1 MTGNSVRAF
10 LSGVAFSAAA
20 VVLTVSASA
29 DTLFGA
35 MEKAY
40 VTNPTL
46 NAARAGQRA
55 TDELVPQALSGWRP
69 TIGVF
74 GEVNRTRTSQQSAPI
89 FTPEGPDVDS
99 LAVNSATGGDVSI
112 QLAQPLFRGFGT
124 VSQTK
129 SAEARVDASK
139 QGLLGTEQQ
148 VLFDVVQSYMDVY
161 AGRQYVALRR
171 QDVSALQAQVKAAK
185 DRFAVGEI
193 TRTDV
198 AQAEARL
205 AESQSFLVNA
215 QTDLARA
222 VASYVQVVGVEPGKL
237 SYPKVVRIPKSLKTA
252 LDIAGDINPQ
262 LLAQAFVEVA
272 ANSDINVAFSNL
284 LPSADLVASASA
296 SDSDFAQSKNTASV
310 MQVGAQLTIPL
321 YESGFVYSQVR
332 QAKQLASQSRIQV
345 IEVARSVRQAVASSW
360 NAYVGLAQIIKNTRT
375 QVSAAQLALNGVQQE
390 YQAGTRTTLDV
401 LDAQRF
407 LVQAQVLQ
415 VTAER
420 NRVVSG
426 YQLLAAIG
434 HLTAGDVGLK
444 VPIYDPDAN
453 YQRVRDKWIGTDVKT
468 VE

>member
-1 MTGNSVRAF
+1 MHT
-10 LSGVAFSAAA
+10 AA
-20 VVLTVSASA
+20 ASA

-40 VTNPTL
+40 ITNPTL

-69 TIGVF
+69 TIGVQA
-74 GEVNRTRTSQQSAPI
+74 EVNRTRTTKEGVPV
-89 FTPEGPDVDS
+89 FTETGPDIDS
-99 LAVNSATGGDVSI
+99 LAINNATSGDVTI

-124 VSQTK
+124 VNQTK
-129 SAEARVDASK
+129 SAEARVDAGK

-148 VLFDVVQSYMDVY
+148 VLFDVVQAYMDVY
-161 AGRQYVALRR
+161 AGRQFVMLRR
-171 QDVSALQAQVKAAK
+171 QDVAALQAQVKASS

-205 AESQSFLVNA
+205 AEAQSFLVNS

-222 VASYVQVVGVEPGKL
+222 VATYVQVVGNEPGKL
-237 SYPKVVRIPKSLKTA
+237 TYPKVVKIPKSLKTA
-252 LDIAGDINPQ
+252 LDIAGEINPQ

-272 ANSDINVAFSNL
+272 ANSDIGVAFSNL
-284 LPSADLVASASA
+284 LPSADLVATASG
-296 SDSDFAQSKNTASV
+296 SDPDFSESKDRSSV
-310 MQVGAQLTIPL
+310 MQIGAQLTIPL

-360 NAYVGLAQIIKNTRT
+360 NAYVGLALIIKNTRT
-375 QVSAAQLALNGVQQE
+375 QVSAAQLALTGVQQE

-401 LDAQRF
+401 LDAQRD
-407 LVQAQVLQ
+407 LVQAQILQ

-420 NRVVSG
+420 NRVISG

-434 HLTAGDVGLK
+434 HLTAEDVGLK
-444 VPIYDPDAN
+444 VPIYDPDEN
-453 YQRVRDKWIGTDVKT
+453 YERVRNKWIGTDVKT

>member
-1 MTGNSVRAF
+1 MRRDWVRAM
-10 LSGVAFSAAA
+10 LSGAAISVAATMQ
-20 VVLTVSASA
+20 TVSASA
-29 DTLFGA
+29 DSLFGA

-46 NAARAGQRA
+46 NSARAGQRA

-69 TIGVF
+69 TVGV
-74 GEVNRTRTSQQSAPI
+74 GAEINKSYSSSPVGQDIDGTIIR
-89 FTPEGPDVDS
+89 D
-99 LAVNSATGGDVSI
+99 NSDQFNSNVSI

-124 VSQTK
+124 VNQTK
-129 SAEARVDASK
+129 SAEARVDAGK
-139 QGLLGTEQQ
+139 QDLLGTEQQ

-161 AGRQYVALRR
+161 SGRQFVVLRR
-171 QDVSALQAQVKAAK
+171 QDVSALQAQVKAAR

-205 AESQSFLVNA
+205 AEAQSFLVNS
-215 QTDLARA
+215 QTDLAAA
-222 VASYVQVVGVEPGKL
+222 VASYVQVVGQEPGKL
-237 SYPKVVRIPKSLKTA
+237 SYPKVVNVPKSLKSA
-252 LDIAGDINPQ
+252 LDTAGEINPQ

-272 ANSDINVAFSNL
+272 ANSDIKVAFSNL
-284 LPSADLVASASA
+284 LPSADLVATGVRADPDLS
-296 SDSDFAQSKNTASV
+296 NTDQHSRSFE
-310 MQVGAQLTIPL
+310 VGAQLSIPL

-332 QAKQLASQSRIQV
+332 QAKQLASRSRIQV

-360 NAYVGLAQIIKNTRT
+360 NAYVGLAQIIKNART

-401 LDAQRF
+401 LDAQRD
-407 LVQAQVLQ
+407 LVQAQILQ

-426 YQLLAAIG
+426 YQLLASIG
-434 HLTAGDVGLK
+434 HLTAEEVGLK

-453 YQRVRDKWIGTDVKT
+453 YRRVRGKWIGTDVKT

>member
-1 MTGNSVRAF
+1 MTRNWVRSLF
-10 LSGVAFSAAA
+10 SGVAISLAASLQISA
-20 VVLTVSASA
+20 ASA
-29 DTLFGA
+29 DSLFVA

-40 VTNPTL
+40 ITNPTL
-46 NAARAGQRA
+46 NSARAGQRA

-69 TIGVF
+69 TIGVQ
-74 GEVNRTRTSQQSAPI
+74 GQISRTRTTQEGVPV
-89 FTPEGPDVDS
+89 FTEEGQDVD
-99 LAVNSATGGDVSI
+99 LAINNATNGEVAI

-124 VSQTK
+124 VNQTK

-139 QGLLGTEQQ
+139 QGLLATEQQ
-148 VLFDVVQSYMDVY
+148 VLFDVVQAYMDVY
-161 AGRQYVALRR
+161 SGRQYVMLRR
-171 QDVSALQAQVKAAK
+171 QDVAALQAQVKAAR
-185 DRFAVGEI
+185 DRFSVGEI

-205 AESQSFLVNA
+205 AEAQSFLVNA
-215 QTDLARA
+215 QSDLAAA
-222 VASYVQVVGVEPGKL
+222 VATYVQVVGNEPGKL
-237 SYPKVVRIPKSLKTA
+237 TYPKVVNVPKSMKIA
-252 LDIAGDINPQ
+252 LDLAGEINPQ

-272 ANSDINVAFSNL
+272 ANSDIGVAFSNL

-296 SDSDFAQSKNTASV
+296 ADPDLAVSNDRSTLA
-310 MQVGAQLTIPL
+310 QVGAQVSIPL

-401 LDAQRF
+401 LDAQRD
-407 LVQAQVLQ
+407 LVQAQILQ

-434 HLTAGDVGLK
+434 HLTAEEVGLK
-444 VPIYDPDAN
+444 VPIYDPDEN
-453 YQRVRDKWIGTDVKT
+453 YKRVRNKWIGTDVKT

>member
-1 MTGNSVRAF
+1 MKVHWVRVL
-10 LSGVAFSAAA
+10 LSGVAFSVAAA
-20 VVLTVSASA
+20 MQTVSASA
-29 DTLFGA
+29 DSLFGA

-69 TIGVF
+69 TIGIS
-74 GEVNRTRTSQQSAPI
+74 GEIDKTYASKPVGVDLNGDIVRDSGSAYNS
-89 FTPEGPDVDS
+89 S
-99 LAVNSATGGDVSI
+99 LAI
-112 QLAQPLFRGFGT
+112 QLNQPLFRGFGT
-124 VSQTK
+124 VNQTK
-129 SAEARVDASK
+129 AAEARVDAGK

-148 VLFDVVQSYMDVY
+148 VLFDVVQAYMDVY
-161 AGRQYVALRR
+161 SGRQFVMLRR
-171 QDVSALQAQVKAAK
+171 QDVAALEAQVKAAR

-198 AQAEARL
+198 AQAESRL
-205 AESQSFLVNA
+205 AESQTFLVNA

-222 VASYVQVVGVEPGKL
+222 VASYVQVVGQEPDKL
-237 SYPKVVRIPKSLKTA
+237 SYPKIVNIPNSLKVA
-252 LDIAGDINPQ
+252 LDTAGEINPQ
-262 LLAQAFVEVA
+262 LLAQSFVEVA
-272 ANSDINVAFSNL
+272 AKSDIGVAFSNL
-284 LPSADLVASASA
+284 LPNANLVATGARIDPDISAP
-296 SDSDFAQSKNTASV
+296 NNHTATF
-310 MQVGAQLTIPL
+310 QVGAQLSIPL

-401 LDAQRF
+401 LDAQRD

-434 HLTAGDVGLK
+434 HLTAQDVGLQ
-444 VPIYDPDAN
+444 VPIYDPDSN
-453 YQRVRDKWIGTDVKT
+453 YKRVRDKWIGTDVKT